1 MTRSRADALNTLRHS
16 RTLLLATDST
26 NSVLAEIAG
35 GKTTSVAYSA
45 YGQQSAQEEVTTT
58 LGFNGALREQHL
70 GWYLLGNGYR
80 AYNPT
85 LMRFHS
91 PDSWSPFG
99 GGGLNAYTYCA
110 GDPVNFSDPTGHMIN
125 PFKAL
130 RSLRRNTTRTTSSSS
145 LNHLIPADTP
155 VTTVSGRS
163 PNGISNRA
171 FTHRELEPI
180 YENIPT
186 TTSLSPNEPMFFGPE
201 NKIPPPPPKQT
212 PRFNDSG
219 GQVGIIS
226 PNWKPPEPERFRVF
240 WNSEPFNLSFPPE
253 YPVAPVPATRTLS
266 NNTTRHYS
274 VTYDANQNASQTSR
288 EKTTFSNKSETIRKA
303 KK

>member
-1 MTRSRADALNTLRHS
+1 MPGTPDPSSQAH
-16 RTLLLATDST
+16 TLLLATDSK
-26 NSVLAEIAG
+26 NSIVAELAG
-35 GKTTSVAYSA
+35 GQTNAIVYSA
-45 YGQQSAQEEVTTT
+45 YGHQTATQEPATH
-58 LGFNGALREQHL
+58 LGFNGELREMGV
-70 GWYLLGNGYR
+70 GWYLMGNGYR
-80 AYNPT
+80 VYNPI

-99 GGGLNAYTYCA
+99 AGGLNVYIYCM

-145 LNHLIPADTP
+145 LNHLIPADTS
-155 VTTVSGRS
+155 VKTKSGRS
-163 PNGISNRA
+163 PKGISNRA

-186 TTSLSPNEPMFFGPE
+186 TTSLPPNEPMFFGPE

-226 PNWKPPEPERFRVF
+226 PKWKPPEPERFRAI
-240 WNSEPFNLSFPPE
+240 WNSEPFNLSFPPQ
-253 YPVAPVPATRTLS
+253 YPVAPVPATRTLPGGTS
-266 NNTTRHYS
+266 LHYS
-274 VTYDANQNASQTSR
+274 VVYDANGNPGQKSV
-288 EKTTFSNKSETIRKA
+288 EKISLTLIGDGIRKA